1 MNILLY
7 TPLTIYLHAQQHA
20 MQGARLQ
27 ARDSPNDNKQT
38 NKTIK
43 KKRLKCGAKQ
53 GYFHSGSISLFLY
66 SSDANGD
73 PVWMQF

>member
-1 MNILLY
+1 MKYTSRSNLNDVWIETITVNKYKKLCLYYYYLNILLY

-38 NKTIK
+38 NKTI
-43 KKRLKCGAKQ
+43 
-53 GYFHSGSISLFLY
+53 
-66 SSDANGD
+66 
-73 PVWMQF
+73 

>member
-1 MNILLY
+1 MHSNMPCKVLGSKPETVQMI
-7 TPLTIYLHAQQHA
+7 I
-20 MQGARLQ
+20 
-27 ARDSPNDNKQT
+27 NKQT
-38 NKTIK
+38 KQFKK